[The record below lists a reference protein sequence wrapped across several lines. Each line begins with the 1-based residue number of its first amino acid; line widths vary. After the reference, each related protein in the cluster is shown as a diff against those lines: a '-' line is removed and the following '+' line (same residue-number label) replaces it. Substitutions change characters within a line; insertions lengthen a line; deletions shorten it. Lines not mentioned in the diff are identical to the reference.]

1 MNPEDAVRR
10 FFAEIV
16 QAVESA
22 NAGHGEH
29 PYRRGTFLVSAV
41 AGETE
46 ITLQNVSE
54 EDAILIAAELR
65 SLGAHAVVRGAVH
78 CPHCGAFVPD
88 QEHCTVC
95 RSPLGAAAPPE
106 DQA

>member
-1 MNPEDAVRR
+1 VNPEDAVRR

-16 QAVESA
+16 QAVEAA
-22 NAGHGEH
+22 NAGRGQH
-29 PYRRGTFLVSAV
+29 PYQRGTFLVSAV

-54 EDAILIAAELR
+54 EDAVLIASELR
-65 SLGAHAVVRGAVH
+65 ALGARAVVRGAVH
-78 CPHCGAFVPD
+78 CPRCGAFVPD

-95 RSPLGAAAPPE
+95 RASLSRSE
-106 DQA
+106 DPQD